1 MSAPNE
7 GNTAGRGPDDI
18 RPRIQMPRGGP
29 PTAAILAGFGLLGV
43 ALFLFIEGRRHQAA
57 PALTAPSAVG
67 SQPVASAPPL
77 EVPPA
82 PTPPRAEP
90 PQPEIRYVVR
100 QSPPPPPVVQYIERP
115 GPPPPPQPRPPQVA
129 GPGSGTEPAL
139 VVDLGAG
146 ESAAKEMADEGAIR
160 ATVLRNPSMLVE
172 QGTVIPAVLETPIDS
187 SHGGLVRALT
197 IGEAR
202 GFDGVRV
209 LIPRGSRLI
218 GESSGDVH
226 SGQSRVL
233 VTWTRLIR
241 PDGVTIRIGSPASD
255 SLGGA
260 GVSGHVNNHTLARLT
275 NAVLETALI
284 AGAEVA
290 ARSSGGGVFVG
301 LPSQAVTTTGQ
312 AFIVPNSDSNRPTI
326 TIKAGAPI
334 TVFVAHDLDFAGTPR
349 WP

>member
-1 MSAPNE
+1 
-7 GNTAGRGPDDI
+7 
-18 RPRIQMPRGGP
+18 
-29 PTAAILAGFGLLGV
+29 
-43 ALFLFIEGRRHQAA
+43 
-57 PALTAPSAVG
+57 
-67 SQPVASAPPL
+67 
-77 EVPPA
+77 
-82 PTPPRAEP
+82 
-90 PQPEIRYVVR
+90 
-100 QSPPPPPVVQYIERP
+100 
-115 GPPPPPQPRPPQVA
+115 
-129 GPGSGTEPAL
+129 L
-139 VVDLGAG
+139 VVDLGTG
-146 ESAAKEMADEGAIR
+146 DNVAKEMADEGAIR

-172 QGTVIPAVLETPIDS
+172 QGTVVPAVLETPIDS
-187 SHGGLVRALT
+187 SHGGPVRALT

-209 LIPRGSRLI
+209 LIPRGSRLL

-226 SGQSRVL
+226 SGQGRVL

-260 GVSGHVNNHTLARLT
+260 GVSGHVNNHTLARFT

-284 AGAEVA
+284 AGAEIA
-290 ARSSGGGVFVG
+290 ARPSSGGVFVG

-312 AFIVPNSDSNRPTI
+312 VFIVPNSDSNRPTI